1 MYYEE
6 TLLKIKEN
14 EEKEVKQAYR
24 YKKERLDAMNEAADK
39 AAIWEKL
46 SSRNRVDHTFLEY
59 KQKIT
64 DAFVTEGLV
73 AIVDNCLN
81 PVLIREEYHQKLV
94 RQLVTNFVNEQQ
106 LFNI

>member
-64 DAFVTEGLV
+64 DAFVTEVSLEV
-73 AIVDNCLN
+73 CLILCLKWHMQ
-81 PVLIREEYHQKLV
+81 LILQW
-94 RQLVTNFVNEQQ
+94 N
-106 LFNI
+106 LF